1 MNATEFRR
9 WRESFGLTQLDVSK
23 RIGVSRS
30 TIQNWETEATALP
43 SMIEDVCAIWTDRL
57 KKEQAD
63 LGPVTLCYT
72 DGPMWV
78 DVFRPRHKLATMQTE
93 PYATNS
99 AAIARVRKIFGREDV
114 HGPFIMEKTGGALWN
129 QVELARVV
137 DGSDKGA
144 PTVRNTI
151 TRLANYILE
160 NATAYVR
167 GDPTLKKVQNT
178 EAAIKEVGEELLQLA
193 GEGQSRFVP
202 YTEFEVLLKR
212 LHGLGT
218 YPTNRQVSDVAHAI
232 HGEEVTGLWKTSE

>member
-1 MNATEFRR
+1 MNASEFRK

-30 TIQNWETEATALP
+30 TIQNWESDTTALP
-43 SMIEDVCAIWTDRL
+43 SMIDDVCAIWTDRL

-63 LGPVTLCYT
+63 LGPVTLCYA
-72 DGPMWV
+72 DGPLWV
-78 DVFRPRHKLATMQTE
+78 DAFRPRNRLATLQTE
-93 PYATNS
+93 SYATNS
-99 AAIARVRKIFGREDV
+99 AAIARVRKIFGRDDV
-114 HGPFIMEKTGGALWN
+114 HGPFIMEKTGSALWN

-151 TRLANYILE
+151 RRLANYILE

-178 EAAIKEVGEELLQLA
+178 EAAIRAVGQELLKLA
-193 GEGQSRFVP
+193 EESQNRFVS
-202 YTEFEVLLKR
+202 YVEFEALLKR

-218 YPTNRQVSDVAHAI
+218 YPTNRQVGDVAHAI
-232 HGEEVTGLWKTSE
+232 QGEEVVGLWRP